1 MANVFNMT
9 FEELLK
15 QAGAGTVPAEETKAE
30 GTPAEEAPA
39 AAQPTKAPAEEV
51 NTDSGE
57 MSFEAMVAAAQNA
70 QAAKADIPLDMNP
83 PKQAEEASP
92 ATEAT
97 SKEEAPEESGQV
109 SFDELVRQAEAA
121 QRGEAPKEE
130 TPKAE
135 EKPAEEVPK
144 EEKPAEEKLAE
155 ETPKAEEKPAE
166 ETPKEEEKPVKTEET
181 PKEEE
186 KPVEET
192 PKEEKPKK
200 KASKGKKAKKT
211 EPKAEASEESPV
223 DQTEEY
229 RVDLEPKKEEG
240 ETLKLEKLFTE
251 EELSELRKAVRSLV
265 YNEFKAAVVDAVK
278 ELCHEFAK

>member
-1 MANVFNMT
+1 M
-9 FEELLK
+9 
-15 QAGAGTVPAEETKAE
+15 E

-39 AAQPTKAPAEEV
+39 AAQPAKAPAEEV

-92 ATEAT
+92 ATEAA

-144 EEKPAEEKLAE
+144 EEKPAEEKPAE
-155 ETPKAEEKPAE
+155 ETPKAEEKTA
-166 ETPKEEEKPVKTEET
+166 EET

-278 ELCHEFAK
+278 ELCNEFAK